1 MCKIQQFAYAGDC
14 TWLSPVF
21 LNYDKTNWLNSK
33 PLSTR
38 ATIFDSRDSFFPH
51 ICKQNFIF
59 VPSNKKK
66 RHLSSFSLIH
76 CVKGVHI
83 QRFCGPHFPAF
94 ELNTEIYSDLHNKS
108 PYSVHMQDN
117 TTQKTPHTNTFNA
130 LI

>member
-38 ATIFDSRDSFFPH
+38 ATIFDSRDSFFP
-51 ICKQNFIF
+51 IF
-59 VPSNKKK
+59 ANKISYLCQAIKK
-66 RHLSSFSLIH
+66 CHLSSFSLIH

-83 QRFCGPHFPAF
+83 QSFSGPHFPAF

-108 PYSVHMQDN
+108 PYSMHIQDN